1 MYQAS
6 RQLQYPLNPV
16 PGAGIDTLDL
26 GRLRDYFVSVLGG
39 DVPGD
44 NQVEEWVLNLRLAAI
59 SPEWTAV
66 TMDGMLLFGKNP
78 KRFLPQ
84 SGIRAIC
91 YSGENPNTILADED
105 LRGPLV
111 PLRARDGSLIESGLV
126 DQAWDF
132 VRRNTTT
139 AGLEGAGK
147 TDVLEYPESVIREA
161 VGNALVHRDYG
172 IAGAEVMLAI
182 FTNRLEIVSPGNLPH
197 MLTPEKIASGARYAR
212 NQTLVNVMRDYGY
225 VDPSGMGVRK
235 KIIPGML
242 AHNGTEPDLIE
253 EENGF
258 TVRLWKEGD
267 WVEEIA

>member
-1 MYQAS
+1 MS
-6 RQLQYPLNPV
+6 
-16 PGAGIDTLDL
+16 DL
-26 GRLRDYFVSVLGG
+26 KIRRLRLRNWKNFADIEVAIEDRVFLVGPNASGKFLGG

-44 NQVEEWVLNLRLAAI
+44 NEVEEWLLNLRLAAT

-66 TMDGMLLFGKNP
+66 TMNGMLLFGKNP

-91 YSGENPNTILADED
+91 YSGEK
-105 LRGPLV
+105 
-111 PLRARDGSLIESGLV
+111 SGLV

-212 NQTLVNVMRDYGY
+212 NQTLVNVMPY
-225 VDPSGMGVRK
+225 VP
-235 KIIPGML
+235 I
-242 AHNGTEPDLIE
+242 
-253 EENGF
+253 
-258 TVRLWKEGD
+258 
-267 WVEEIA
+267 